1 MTILRD
7 EPLTARELN
16 ELLATNNWNI
26 PDEAKLQRAIDTSWC
41 RLTARDDSGLLVGFV
56 QVLSDGIRHAYIL
69 RLIVHSDCRKQGV
82 GTRIMT
88 ELMRII
94 RENNMLPSL
103 VATPGNAG
111 FYEKFGFAGEMKNMK
126 ALCIR

>member
-7 EPLTARELN
+7 EALTASELN
-16 ELLATNNWNI
+16 ELLATNHWNI

-41 RLTARDDSGLLVGFV
+41 RLTARDEAGTLVGFV

-69 RLIVHSDCRKQGV
+69 RLIVHPDCRKRGV

-94 RENNMLPSL
+94 RESNLLPSL
-103 VATPGNAG
+103 VATPGNAE
-111 FYEKFGFAGEMKNMK
+111 FYERFGFASEMKNMR
-126 ALCIR
+126 AMCIR